1 MDSNFQV
8 RISADI
14 SALEKSIKEAQ
25 STLNSLKSTTDSTT
39 SSFNTM
45 AQTTNKVG
53 ADMNRARLATFA
65 FGQVIRDA
73 GFFSQSFGLGV
84 LAISNNIPILIDQL
98 VLLSGV
104 SAGVG
109 AALSLIGSALAAGL
123 TVFAYWSQGV
133 ERNGGTV
140 SGAIN
145 KMANDSEGAIGRLVD
160 YLSKPPASNMLSAAV
175 SGLEE
180 AVGMINQIMR
190 AAVDFAIAV
199 WSEFGSDISTVFKT
213 FYGIIYNTMNTVLN
227 IFRFA
232 SSVIKGDF
240 TGAFEAIGNIAKN
253 VINNII
259 GLIQIFVKASSTLLG
274 TLVSTFDPLKGAI
287 IKNAGQQLVQFGD
300 SIKFASEQASESTFS
315 FKDFLNT
322 VFKGKE
328 GVDQTKKSVDALK
341 QSYLDY
347 TRTLGQLNKA
357 QSAGVTGTVGELTT
371 PSLLISDDDLAR
383 EQQRIENINKQS
395 RAIEALSLST
405 QNANQWVQHL
415 AQTVGGE
422 LVNSFNAMLTTGT
435 FSFEG
440 ISKAILDMI
449 KRLAAAAIAAGVLS
463 SILSSLFPGAGN
475 TGFKDIFGMI
485 TGMRLGGGVTATSAP
500 SVGSMATN
508 GINTSINTVNSS
520 SGGGVLETRVSG
532 NDLVILFDR
541 ASNNRNKYF

>member
-39 SSFNTM
+39 SSFSTM

-104 SAGVG
+104 SAGFG
-109 AALSLIGSALAAGL
+109 AALSVIGSALAAGL
-123 TVFAYWSQGV
+123 TVFAYWAQGV

-145 KMANDSEGAIGRLVD
+145 KMANDSESAMGRLVD

-213 FYGIIYNTMNTVLN
+213 FYSIIYNTMNTVLN

-328 GVDQTKKSVDALK
+328 GIEQTKKSVDALK

-357 QSAGVTGTVGELTT
+357 QSAGVTSTVGELTA
-371 PSLLISDDDLAR
+371 PNILISNEDLAR

-395 RAIEALSLST
+395 RAYEALSIST

-422 LVNSFNAMLTTGT
+422 LVNSFNEMLTTGT

-440 ISKAILDMI
+440 IGKALLAMI
-449 KRLAAAAIAAGVLS
+449 KRLAAAAMAAGVLS

-475 TGFKDIFGMI
+475 TSFKDVFGQI
-485 TGMRLGGGVTATSAP
+485 IGMRFAGGVGATSAH
-500 SVGSMATN
+500 SIGSMTTN
-508 GINTSINTVNSS
+508 GINTSINTANSS

-532 NDLVILFDR
+532 NDLVILLDR